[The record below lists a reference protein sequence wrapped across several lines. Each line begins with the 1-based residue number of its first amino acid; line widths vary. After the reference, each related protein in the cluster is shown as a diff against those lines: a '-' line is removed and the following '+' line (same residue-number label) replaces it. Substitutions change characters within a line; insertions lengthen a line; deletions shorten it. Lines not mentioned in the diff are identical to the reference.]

1 MKRSHRI
8 IGPACVVTVAASAF
22 AAPALAQASG
32 SDGDMTLETVVVTA
46 QKHSELLSK
55 APVAISAVSQ
65 QGLDKLSITTAQDLV
80 STVPNLQTSVNGYST
95 QFQIRGIGN
104 NSGSYSVVATQV
116 DGIYQANSAS
126 LNSGLYDV
134 ARIEVARGP
143 QGTVYGRNATAG
155 VVNIL
160 THDPEK
166 EFQLFGD
173 ISYGNYNDVTTRAVV
188 NVPVTD
194 KLAIRGSFVREIN
207 DGYYPAGAAPRKY
220 DTKDILSGQFTI
232 LANIT
237 DNLTWRLAF
246 EHSENTGTLR
256 YLHAINYVYYPNANL
271 ATGNLGTGVVVK
283 ARSNLFN
290 QEAVTDNALRIQEN
304 AMRSKLT
311 WNVSDAFSVTYLA
324 GVSSFVNNGMNSATG
339 VFWSFSKGT
348 ETQSMSHELDFN
360 YDTDK
365 IKAVVG
371 LYHYWDNT
379 SGYGGIHIGNTV
391 PYPLASY
398 VSTSYT
404 PLNNATGF
412 EPSSYGLIDIAQRT
426 KKNGNQSEA
435 VFGQITYS
443 LLADLRLTAG
453 IRFTKDWHNVDTL
466 QTVCMYNTVKVTSS
480 SATCTVPF
488 GAAAETYQAN
498 KSDNVSFRFGAD
510 YDLTENQLLY
520 GSVST
525 GYRAG
530 GVSGNSLL
538 PAEFLTYKPER
549 VTNYEAGWK
558 SELLNRSLGL
568 SLAVFNMEYTNMQV
582 SAIEHDLN
590 GNPTPVTINAAKARI
605 KGAEFEWTWRLTGA
619 DTLSGWATYLDAR
632 FSSFP
637 NAVNSTVNPDGIY
650 NSSAVAKYG
659 FAALAT
665 NVAYD
670 FTGNYL
676 PNAPQESIRIAYSH
690 VFDLGD
696 DGTFTP
702 SIQFFW
708 QDASYNDFANNPQS
722 IRKPYTKSDL
732 NLTYVSASERLT
744 VEVYVHNLEN
754 RPVWQIMNAKW
765 DDTQGYL
772 YPPRTYGLRVG
783 YKLY

>member
-1 MKRSHRI
+1 
-8 IGPACVVTVAASAF
+8 
-22 AAPALAQASG
+22 
-32 SDGDMTLETVVVTA
+32 MTLETVVVTA
-46 QKHSELLSK
+46 QKHTELLSK

-116 DGIYQANSAS
+116 DGVYQANPAS
-126 LNSGLYDV
+126 LNAGLYDV
-134 ARIEVARGP
+134 SRIEVARGP

-173 ISYGNYNDVTTRAVV
+173 IAYGNYNDITTRAVI

-194 KLAIRGSFVREIN
+194 KLAMRASVVRQSN
-207 DGYYPAGAAPRKY
+207 DGYYPRGAAPDKY
-220 DTKDILSGQFTI
+220 DSKDILSGQVTF

-237 DNLTWRLAF
+237 DDLTWRVAV

-256 YLHAINYVYYPNANL
+256 YLHAINYVSYPNANL
-271 ATGNLGTGVVVK
+271 ATGQLGTGVVQK

-304 AMRSKLT
+304 ALRSRLT
-311 WNVSDAFSVTYLA
+311 WAATDEFSITYLA
-324 GVSSFVNNGMNSATG
+324 GVSSMVNNGMNSATG

-348 ETQSMSHELDFN
+348 ETQSMSHEIDFN
-360 YDTDK
+360 YDTSK
-365 IKAVVG
+365 VKAVLG

-379 SGYGGIHIGNTV
+379 SGFGGLHIGNTV
-391 PYPLASY
+391 PAPLAGY
-398 VSTSYT
+398 VSAARV
-404 PLNNATGF
+404 PLNNPVGN
-412 EPSSYGLIDIAQRT
+412 EPSSYGLIDIAQQT

-435 VFGQITYS
+435 IFGQVTYS
-443 LLADLRLTAG
+443 VLEDLRLTAG
-453 IRFTKDWHNVDTL
+453 MRFTKDWHNVDTL
-466 QTVCMYNTVKVTSS
+466 QTVCLFNSVKVTSS
-480 SATCTVPF
+480 SATCSVPF
-488 GAAAETYQAN
+488 GPPAETYQAN
-498 KSDNVSFRFGAD
+498 KSSNVSWRFGAD
-510 YDLTENQLLY
+510 YDVSENQLLY
-520 GSVST
+520 ASVST

-530 GVSGNSLL
+530 GVSGNAQL
-538 PAEFLTYKPER
+538 PKAFLTYQPER

-568 SLAVFNMEYTNMQV
+568 SLAVFNMDYTNMQV
-582 SAIEHDLN
+582 QAIQLDLN

-605 KGAEFEWTWRLTGA
+605 KGAEFEWNWRITSA
-619 DTLSGWATYLDAR
+619 DTITGYATYLDAR

-637 NAVNSTVNPDGIY
+637 NAVNSTVNPDGVY
-650 NSSAVAKYG
+650 NSTVAGKPG
-659 FAALAT
+659 FAQLAT
-665 NVAYD
+665 NVPYN

-676 PNAPQESIRIAYSH
+676 PNAPQETIRIAYSH

-702 SIQFFW
+702 SLQFFW
-708 QDASYNDFANNPQS
+708 QDTSYNDFANNPQA

-732 NLTYVSASERLT
+732 NLTYQSANERLT
-744 VEVYVHNLEN
+744 VEGYIHNLEN

-772 YPPRTYGLRVG
+772 YPPRTYGIRLG

>member
-1 MKRSHRI
+1 M
-8 IGPACVVTVAASAF
+8 
-22 AAPALAQASG
+22 
-32 SDGDMTLETVVVTA
+32 LETVVVTA
-46 QKHSELLSK
+46 QKHVELLSK

-116 DGIYQANSAS
+116 DGIYQANSGT
-126 LNSGLYDV
+126 LNGGLYDV
-134 ARIEVARGP
+134 SRIEVARGP

-160 THDPEK
+160 TNDPEK
-166 EFQLFGD
+166 EFRVFGD
-173 ISYGNYNDVTTRAVV
+173 IAYGNYNDLTTRAVV

-194 KLAIRGSFVREIN
+194 GLAVRASIVRESN
-207 DGYYPAGAAPRKY
+207 DGYYPAGAASRKY
-220 DTKDILSGQFTI
+220 DAKDILAGQLTV
-232 LANIT
+232 LANLS
-237 DNLTWRLAF
+237 DSLTWRLAF

-256 YLHAINYVYYPNANL
+256 YLHTINYLSYPSANL
-271 ATGNLGTGVVVK
+271 TTGSLGAPVVVK

-304 AMRSKLT
+304 ALRSKLT
-311 WNVSDAFSVTYLA
+311 WNATDEFTITYLA
-324 GVSSFVNNGMNSATG
+324 GLSSYVNNGMNSATG
-339 VFWSFSKGT
+339 VFWSFGKGN

-360 YDTDK
+360 YETDK

-371 LYHYWDNT
+371 LYSYWDNT
-379 SGYGGIHIGNTV
+379 IGYGGLHIGNTV
-391 PYPLASY
+391 PQPLASY
-398 VSTSYT
+398 VSASHT
-404 PLNNATGF
+404 PLNNPVGN
-412 EPSSYGLIDIAQRT
+412 EPSSYGLIDVATQS

-435 VFGQITYS
+435 IFGQLTYS
-443 LLADLRLTAG
+443 IYPDLRVTTG
-453 IRFTKDWHNVDTL
+453 IRYTKDWHNVDTL
-466 QTVCMYNTVKVTSS
+466 QTVCLFNSVKVTSTS
-480 SATCTVPF
+480 SSCSVPF
-488 GAAAETYQAN
+488 GGASETYQAN
-498 KSDNVSFRFGAD
+498 KSNNVSWRLGTD
-510 YDLTENQLLY
+510 YDVSDNQLLY
-520 GSVST
+520 ASVST

-530 GVSGNSLL
+530 GVSGNALL
-538 PAEFLTYKPER
+538 PAQYLTYAPER
-549 VTNYEAGWK
+549 VVNYEAGWK

-568 SLAVFNMEYTNMQV
+568 SLAVFNMEYSNMQV

-590 GNPTPVTINAAKARI
+590 NNPTPVTINAARARI
-605 KGAEFEWTWRLTGA
+605 KGAEFEWNWRLTSA
-619 DTLSGWATYLDAR
+619 DTLTGYATYLDAR

-650 NSSAVAKYG
+650 NSSIAKYG
-659 FAALAT
+659 FAPLAT
-665 NVAYD
+665 NVPYD

-696 DGTFTP
+696 MGTLTP
-702 SIQFFW
+702 SLQFFW
-708 QDASYNDFANNPQS
+708 QDTSYNDFANNLQAV
-722 IRKPYTKSDL
+722 RKPYTKSDL
-732 NLTYVSASERLT
+732 NLTYQSASERLT
-744 VEVYVHNLEN
+744 VEAYVHNLEN
-754 RPVWQIMNAKW
+754 RAVWQIMNAKW

-772 YPPRTYGLRVG
+772 YPPRTYGLRLG